1 MHLPSRPTSRATLA
15 SRRPFV
21 SWAHAIGGTGA
32 PPPAEHK
39 RARIVASAAPF
50 FFLFFL
56 ND

>member
-1 MHLPSRPTSRATLA
+1 MHPPSRPTSRATLA